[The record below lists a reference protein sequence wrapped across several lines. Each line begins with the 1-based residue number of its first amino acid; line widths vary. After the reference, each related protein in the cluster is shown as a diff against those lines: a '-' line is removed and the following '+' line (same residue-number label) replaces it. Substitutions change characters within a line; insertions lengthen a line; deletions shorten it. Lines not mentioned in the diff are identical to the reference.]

1 MINGYNKE
9 SSNKKDNNNKSRS
22 SVRLK
27 ENNNIFEI
35 REIIDPPN
43 NKKAFANL
51 ENDSEKV
58 WGSILEISLI
68 CLLLDS

>member
-1 MINGYNKE
+1 M
-9 SSNKKDNNNKSRS
+9 
-22 SVRLK
+22 
-27 ENNNIFEI
+27 
-35 REIIDPPN
+35 IDPPN
-43 NKKAFANL
+43 NKKVFDNL

>member
-1 MINGYNKE
+1 MN
-9 SSNKKDNNNKSRS
+9 
-22 SVRLK
+22 
-27 ENNNIFEI
+27 NNNIFEI
-35 REIIDPPN
+35 REMIDPPN

-58 WGSILEISLI
+58 RGSILEISLI